1 MRRLIP
7 WSPPEERQGHG
18 PWHVAGSII
27 GLDSGLSRL
36 ALRRVADEQLPPAP
50 TLTLNDF
57 ATLTR
62 TLAGLVARE
71 LTDVDRDAIAGA
83 IARGR
88 QRVVEA
94 RDDATEIG
102 HLARAVRMSAPTQE
116 LLPWLQSR
124 QPEAVADCFSLRDL
138 LWLGGVPAAV
148 ALDRWGVAGDAI
160 DGRRTLMMPP
170 PAPWEDF
177 AGRPDAG
184 QIATQVPDVT
194 LRLVEET
201 ARLRLP
207 AAIIP
212 ALLAYA
218 VEDYWHDVQARFAD
232 DWPRMIRQ
240 AAAIEGSRV
249 EDYVAALVGD
259 AVLRPQ

>member
-1 MRRLIP
+1 
-7 WSPPEERQGHG
+7 
-18 PWHVAGSII
+18 
-27 GLDSGLSRL
+27 
-36 ALRRVADEQLPPAP
+36 
-50 TLTLNDF
+50 
-57 ATLTR
+57 
-62 TLAGLVARE
+62 
-71 LTDVDRDAIAGA
+71 
-83 IARGR
+83 
-88 QRVVEA
+88 
-94 RDDATEIG
+94 
-102 HLARAVRMSAPTQE
+102 
-116 LLPWLQSR
+116 
-124 QPEAVADCFSLRDL
+124 
-138 LWLGGVPAAV
+138 
-148 ALDRWGVAGDAI
+148 
-160 DGRRTLMMPP
+160 MMPA

-207 AAIIP
+207 ASIVP

-240 AAAIEGSRV
+240 AAAIDSSRI